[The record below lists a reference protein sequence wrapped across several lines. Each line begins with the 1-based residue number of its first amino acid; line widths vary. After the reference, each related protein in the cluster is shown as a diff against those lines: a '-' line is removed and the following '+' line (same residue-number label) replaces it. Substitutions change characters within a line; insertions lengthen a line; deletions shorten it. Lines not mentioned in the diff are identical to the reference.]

1 MKYIMHCANF
11 YGPKSGGL
19 RTTVDSLA
27 NQYMKSGNLVTIV
40 VPSHRNLCT
49 KMPYGFKYEIASPK
63 IPGKSGYRVI
73 WRIDKVAKILRS
85 FQPNILELS
94 DRTTL
99 LLLSRLNRKLG
110 GETYLF
116 AHERIDGVLTSFLGQ
131 SKFWIKIANF
141 WNKLTMKLVDG
152 VVTTTDYAKVEF
164 DRIAQP
170 TYFSP
175 LGVDLELFHPSM
187 RKLPFDSYIPS
198 DKFLIGMCTRL
209 SREKDP
215 LFILD
220 IVAET
225 LRRKLDIHCV
235 VAGDGP
241 LLQELQERS
250 IGLPITYLGFLNER
264 VEVATFLAS
273 IDVCISPGPI
283 ETFGLA
289 ALEAI
294 ACGTPVIANNQSAI
308 GEVIGEAG
316 IVLERNSSL
325 WVDAIEILQK
335 RDRRNLALQVRQR
348 AESFNWKNTADR
360 LLSIYQK
367 DNREIA

>member
-27 NQYMKSGNLVTIV
+27 QQYMQMGNIVTVV

-49 KMPYGFKYEIASPK
+49 KMPYGFKYEIASPR
-63 IPGKSGYRVI
+63 IPGSSGYRVI
-73 WRIDKVAKILRS
+73 WRIDKVAKILKS
-85 FQPNILELS
+85 FQPNVLELS

-99 LLLSRLNRKLG
+99 LLLARLNRKLG
-110 GETYLF
+110 GETFLF
-116 AHERIDGVLTSFLGQ
+116 AHERIDGVLSSFLGH
-131 SKFWIKIANF
+131 SKLWIKLANI
-141 WNKLTMKLVDG
+141 WNKLTLKLVDG
-152 VVTTTDYAKVEF
+152 VVTTTNFAKVEF
-164 DRIAQP
+164 DRIAKP
-170 TYFSP
+170 TFFSP
-175 LGVDLELFHPSM
+175 LGVDLELFHPS
-187 RKLPFDSYIPS
+187 RRESPLETYIPS

-215 LFILD
+215 LFILE
-220 IVAET
+220 IVDEIM
-225 LRRKLDIHCV
+225 RRKLDIHCV

-250 IGLPITYLGFLNER
+250 IGLPITYLGFLSER
-264 VEVATFLAS
+264 AEVAKFLAS

-294 ACGTPVIANNQSAI
+294 ACGTPVIASNQSAI

-316 IVLERNSSL
+316 IVLDRDPSL
-325 WVDAIEILQK
+325 WVDAIQILQK
-335 RDRRNLALQVRQR
+335 ADRQNLAHQVRQR
-348 AESFNWKNTADR
+348 AESFNWRSTADR
-360 LLSIYQK
+360 LLNIYQK
-367 DNREIA
+367 VDREIA